1 MKIENDQDPCYAHNL
16 CPKSLLTKTIYLFS
30 IRACFKVTFGCY
42 PSLSGCRNP
51 VRNGSKFP
59 LSTRRIL
66 CKRIVWKEKVRRL
79 SLSLSLSLCLSLS
92 VSLSLNL
99 ANVRNFDY
107 GIVCRLILTSGRVT
121 QKCPSVENCI
131 IPLIHHREEPSLRL
145 AHQ

>member
-1 MKIENDQDPCYAHNL
+1 MKIENDQGPCYAHNL

-59 LSTRRIL
+59 LSTRRIRW
-66 CKRIVWKEKVRRL
+66 KRIVWKEKVRRL

-92 VSLSLNL
+92 LSLSLNL
-99 ANVRNFDY
+99 ANVTNYELWDS
-107 GIVCRLILTSGRVT
+107 VCRLILTSGRVT
-121 QKCPSVENCI
+121 QKCASNENCI
-131 IPLIHHREEPSLRL
+131 IQLF
-145 AHQ
+145 